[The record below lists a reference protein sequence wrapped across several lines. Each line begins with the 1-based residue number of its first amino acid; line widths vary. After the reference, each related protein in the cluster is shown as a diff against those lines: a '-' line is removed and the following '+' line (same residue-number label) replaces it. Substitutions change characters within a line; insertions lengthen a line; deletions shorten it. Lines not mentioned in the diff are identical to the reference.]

1 MWLIVET
8 DRYKEREALELL
20 RKVEGFRDDYLP
32 MCRKTVSGAE
42 GAKCAFVPLI
52 SHVLFV
58 DIDVER
64 YKTDFSRQRYLSRI
78 LTNRGYFLYYED
90 TTAPDGITV
99 KQQIK
104 TDARL
109 FCVRQEGKSLDDLL
123 SGANID
129 KADVEGL
136 RLFVDQA
143 NSSMTEYQVIDA
155 DYDLLASTHDTV
167 LVTEGPYRGFRGVVK
182 QRKTRGKKDRVLYV
196 RVANWCFC
204 IPNIRAYRYVV
215 VHEAPHGKKSAEV
228 NAWRNA
234 DMLIGRFQALLP
246 TDKVDNAAHYLRAL
260 LLRLHRGVALGDLE
274 TKLQKDTT
282 NPDTPLLLLFLRGDD
297 SRGIGPLSAA
307 EAGAVIS
314 LSRHYRSVESNI
326 EFVLREAIPDRS
338 LRPFLTPTPG
348 TPIPEGQDYAIVP
361 HTTFTEYIIPLNLR
375 PYFWRNEYEQ
385 GKFKTFSAQAGEY
398 IYYAHVGVKEPHQTP
413 SNPIQTP
420 SNPLQTPTQTL
431 FISCGTFSRMCEQE
445 MQRDSESFLANLR
458 RKGYESLATLL
469 TDSTITFYEDKESGI
484 HGFEMGLKGFEGVRD
499 RFEKGLKGFEMG
511 SEGFEKGLNGSK
523 EFENGLRGLNPN
535 SNPIS
540 NPDSNPTS
548 NPIQTPSTPNS
559 NPIST
564 PIQTPFKPIQTLLRS
579 FVSVWQGTRNLE
591 LRNAL
596 RKDVLLH
603 KQVLDEVE
611 NKVPM
616 NEALERVFDAV
627 GGEARSMDAIHAD
640 LMKYVGTIESHLA
653 SHRFLPAYVLYLQ
666 ILQTVSRRYL
676 SDDRETICPRSAY
689 LPDKACTA
697 AHTIIT
703 AYIAD
708 NTDEVTKE
716 IIEEYRPIIK
726 HLRKSPSFL
735 AFRIPSCL

>member
-1 MWLIVET
+1 M
-8 DRYKEREALELL
+8 ELL
-20 RKVEGFRDDYLP
+20 RRVEGFLDGYLP

-90 TTAPDGITV
+90 TTAPDGTTV

-123 SGANID
+123 SGATID

-143 NSSMTEYQVIDA
+143 NSSMTDYQVIDA

-167 LVTEGPYRGFRGVVK
+167 LVTEGPYRGFRGVVR

-246 TDKVDNAAHYLRAL
+246 TDKVDNAAHYLRNL
-260 LLRLHRGVALGDLE
+260 LLRLHRGIALGDLE

-282 NPDTPLLLLFLRGDD
+282 NPDTPLLLLFLRGDE
-297 SRGIGPLSAA
+297 SRGIGLLSAA

-348 TPIPEGQDYAIVP
+348 TPIPEGQNYAVVP
-361 HTTFTEYIIPLNLR
+361 HATFTEYIIPLNLR

-385 GKFKTFSAQAGEY
+385 GKFKTFSSQAEDY

-420 SNPLQTPTQTL
+420 SNPIQTP

-445 MQRDSESFLANLR
+445 MQRDSGSFLADLR

-469 TDSTITFYEDKESGI
+469 TDPTITFYEDKESGI
-484 HGFEMGLKGFEGVRD
+484 HGFEMGLKE
-499 RFEKGLKGFEMG
+499 FEMG
-511 SEGFEKGLNGSK
+511 SEGFEMGLKG
-523 EFENGLRGLNPN
+523 FENGLRGLPPNSNPN
-535 SNPIS
+535 SNPFEPNIEPRFEPHS
-540 NPDSNPTS
+540 NPYSNPIS
-548 NPIQTPSTPNS
+548 NPIQTPSN
-559 NPIST
+559 
-564 PIQTPFKPIQTLLRS
+564 PIQTLLRS
-579 FVSVWQGTRNLE
+579 FVSIWQGTRNLE

-616 NEALERVFDAV
+616 NEALERVFDTV
-627 GGEARSMDAIHAD
+627 GGEERSMEAIHAD
-640 LMKYVGTIESHLA
+640 LMKYVSTIESHLA
-653 SHRFLPAYVLYLQ
+653 SRRFLPAYVLYLQ

-676 SDDRETICPRSAY
+676 SDDRETLCPRSAY

-697 AHTIIT
+697 AHDLIT
-703 AYIAD
+703 TYIAD

-716 IIEEYRPIIK
+716 IIEEYRPVIK